1 MIAANL
7 KQTARDTRLNIP
19 DIIYEDTRLPAL
31 PEIPKASQISKA
43 PKIKEKEV
51 PPPKVPIDVIT
62 NQLNTTIIP
71 SFGPLLTFFSGDEV
85 TQITTDSFISQKFG
99 VDEYGGLTL
108 MQKAFHPIDSPS
120 IIAQSAYR
128 LDLSL
133 YGQDGSVLNQGAGK
147 LQFNLSD
154 RSLMYSSLH
163 ELGSDLRL
171 GLDAKGVFDDGPVE
185 VTGSLESSMRLDMQI
200 SGSAAQSADA
210 QLSALTARDQII
222 GSLITLEPNPHF
234 TIVGFKSAQ

>member
-1 MIAANL
+1 M
-7 KQTARDTRLNIP
+7 
-19 DIIYEDTRLPAL
+19 
-31 PEIPKASQISKA
+31 
-43 PKIKEKEV
+43 
-51 PPPKVPIDVIT
+51 
-62 NQLNTTIIP
+62 
-71 SFGPLLTFFSGDEV
+71 

-128 LDLSL
+128 LDVSL
-133 YGQDGSVLNQGAGK
+133 YGQDGSVLNQGADK
-147 LQFNLSD
+147 LLLNLSD

-171 GLDAKGVFDDGPVE
+171 GLDAKGVFDDGPFA
-185 VTGSLESSMRLDMQI
+185 GSLGSSMRLDMQI

>member
-71 SFGPLLTFFSGDEV
+71 SFGPLLIFFSGDEV
-85 TQITTDSFISQKFG
+85 TQITSESFISQKFG

-128 LDLSL
+128 LDVSL
-133 YGQDGSVLNQGAGK
+133 YWQDGSVLNQGAGK
-147 LQFNLSD
+147 LLLNLSD

-171 GLDAKGVFDDGPVE
+171 GLDAKGVFDDGPFA
-185 VTGSLESSMRLDMQI
+185 GSLESSMRLDMQI